1 MCTIRYGTYQG
12 SPYRSVLAYRDLA
25 GMVQY
30 VVDFGRYMVCSSYR
44 PVQGGPCTGKP
55 SDRYVPPVP
64 SGIGRY
70 GKPWEVRI
78 GLRGYQYAD
87 FLLPDDANVL
97 TNTEAY

>member
-1 MCTIRYGTYQG
+1 MCTTRHGTYQD

-25 GMVQY
+25 GTV
-30 VVDFGRYMVCSSYR
+30 RVCSSYR

-64 SGIGRY
+64 SDIGRY
-70 GKPWEVRI
+70 EKPWEVRI

-97 TNTEAY
+97 TDTEAY

>member
-25 GMVQY
+25 GTV
-30 VVDFGRYMVCSSYR
+30 R
-44 PVQGGPCTGKP
+44 
-55 SDRYVPPVP
+55 
-64 SGIGRY
+64 GIGRY

-97 TNTEAY
+97 TDTEAY